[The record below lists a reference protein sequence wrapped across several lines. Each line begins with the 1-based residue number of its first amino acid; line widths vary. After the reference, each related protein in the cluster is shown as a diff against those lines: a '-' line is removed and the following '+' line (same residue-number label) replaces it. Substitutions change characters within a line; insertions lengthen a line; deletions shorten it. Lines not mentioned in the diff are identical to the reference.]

1 MALRPCWRLRRVF
14 LPYFFG
20 QIVVAGDDVSG
31 EDARALEALVYVAGA
46 RAKSAREVAY
56 AVCGKVEVRCIHT

>member
-1 MALRPCWRLRRVF
+1 MF

-20 QIVVAGDDVSG
+20 QIVVARDDVSG
-31 EDARALEALVYVAGA
+31 EDARALEALVYVAGTQ
-46 RAKSAREVAY
+46 AKSAREVAD